1 MNIKSIGL
9 GMSLATLIIGA
20 VFGYGKLA
28 NQVTVNSADI
38 CKSKACYTSI
48 AYTQSVIGSDT
59 KVIKNDIVWI
69 KKALGYNHN
78 VAKIFDTI
86 DEVK

>member
-1 MNIKSIGL
+1 
-9 GMSLATLIIGA
+9 
-20 VFGYGKLA
+20 
-28 NQVTVNSADI
+28 
-38 CKSKACYTSI
+38 
-48 AYTQSVIGSDT
+48 
-59 KVIKNDIVWI
+59 VIKNDIVWI